1 MDKPTR
7 ASLQL
12 GRKQGSSVASAM
24 ALSTR
29 GTEFY
34 PGIGKKQIWNSSTL
48 SFVICRD
55 GIITV
60 RHLSDTEE
68 EAPPPTCMR
77 SQEPMCS
84 LKNPTFGDL
93 NDYL

>member
-34 PGIGKKQIWNSSTL
+34 PSIVKKKIWNSSTL
-48 SFVICRD
+48 SFVIYRD

-60 RHLSDTEE
+60 RHPSDTEVG
-68 EAPPPTCMR
+68 APPTCMG
-77 SQEPMCS
+77 SQVPMCR
-84 LKNPTFGDL
+84 LRNPTFGDL